1 MGKIFLI
8 FFTFFALCLAN
19 EEAKTQKSL
28 QNNAELEK
36 KLNKKLD
43 ELAKD
48 IITGEEN
55 SKIVDK
61 QIKEL
66 KAQVKELEASA
77 KKANSSLN
85 ALISQN
91 EGLIKEQQKIEENM
105 LRIITE
111 EFAYD
116 LIVPRNYAE
125 SEESIMANEAIKIL
139 SKNSQ
144 LEVNKLA
151 KDYTKTISQIKTQND
166 KISAIKFDLSEFK
179 NKQEKLLALQNKQRK
194 DLAQLKSDKLSYQ
207 KQLQDLQIQQKELRA
222 TLEKLAIIAK
232 QEEQKRQESK
242 KQEEQKLASK
252 EAKTKNTKV
261 RQVGSSYQMS
271 SVKKYTGAKTIAPLD
286 SFTLKQAFGDYTD
299 PIYKIKIFNESVVL
313 RSKTNDAVVKTVL
326 DGKVVF
332 AKDTGLLER
341 VVIVEHSGGMHT
353 IYAHLSKIAPTIK
366 VGSRIKKG
374 YVIGRVDKDLT
385 FEVTQQNHHINPMEL
400 IASK

>member
-1 MGKIFLI
+1 MRKILLI
-8 FFTFFALCLAN
+8 FFAIFAFAN

-28 QNNAELEK
+28 ENNAELEK

-48 IITGEEN
+48 IINGEEN
-55 SKIVDK
+55 SKIVDR
-61 QIKEL
+61 QINEL
-66 KAQVKELEASA
+66 KAQVKELETSA

-85 ALISQN
+85 ALINQN
-91 EGLIKEQQKIEENM
+91 EGLIKEQQKIEDNM
-105 LRIITE
+105 LKIITE

-125 SEESIMANEAIKIL
+125 SEESIMANEAIKII
-139 SKNSQ
+139 SKSSQ
-144 LEVNKLA
+144 QEVNKLV
-151 KDYTKTISQIKTQND
+151 KDYTKTINQIKTQND

-194 DLAQLKSDKLSYQ
+194 DLAQLKKDKQSYQ

-341 VVIVEHSGGMHT
+341 VVIVEHSGGIHT

-400 IASK
+400 IANK